1 MVEGDL
7 VDLTLP
13 SLLQALTREGS
24 TAVLRLQ
31 RGTDEGGTDQ
41 GAVYFCEGSLVH
53 ALAGETSGDEAMYV
67 LLGWADG
74 RFRLSRDPDQQP
86 HTITPRL
93 ASFVTSES
101 TRAAHAPSSSAGATE
116 ESGDEKL
123 LHDLLTRLT
132 RLEQDK
138 VRLEERQ
145 VEAGVVPALLLIA
158 AVVNSMVALVTARC
172 TDSDVLPSRVLP
184 RLAET
189 QPYTQ
194 LLGEDRER
202 ITVAT
207 AAGMLK
213 TWSNAKEDRKQLFL
227 DLSRAL
233 LDVLSFYGNTA
244 GTFFRE
250 SREREE
256 WRATFGLFVDGLWSA
271 VHQVEVEPSETGQGE
286 SDEKTRTR
294 RRRQS
299 HGSSAGHQS
308 PAERGVLRDHR
319 G

>member
-31 RGTDEGGTDQ
+31 RGTDDGGTDQ
-41 GAVYFCEGSLVH
+41 GAVYFCEGALVH
-53 ALAGETSGDEAMYV
+53 ALAGETSGDEAVYT
-67 LLGWADG
+67 LLGWSDG
-74 RFRLSRDPDQQP
+74 RFRLSRDADQQP

-101 TRAAHAPSSSAGATE
+101 TRATGAPLSNTAATE
-116 ESGDEKL
+116 QSGDEKL
-123 LHDLLTRLT
+123 LHDLLTRLA

-145 VEAGVVPALLLIA
+145 IEPGVVPALVLITTI
-158 AVVNSMVALVTARC
+158 VNSMVALVTTRC

-213 TWSNAKEDRKQLFL
+213 TWSNAKDDRKQLFL

-233 LDVLSFYGNTA
+233 LDVLAFYGNTA

-256 WRATFGLFVDGLWSA
+256 WRATFGLFVDGLGSA
-271 VHQVEVEPSETGQGE
+271 LHDVDVEASE
-286 SDEKTRTR
+286 
-294 RRRQS
+294 
-299 HGSSAGHQS
+299 
-308 PAERGVLRDHR
+308 
-319 G
+319 

>member
-13 SLLQALTREGS
+13 SLMQALTREGL

-31 RGTDEGGTDQ
+31 RGTEEGGTDQ
-41 GAVYFCEGSLVH
+41 GAVYFCEGALIH
-53 ALAGETSGDEAMYV
+53 ALTGETVGDEAMYE
-67 LLGWADG
+67 LLGWSEG
-74 RFRLSRDPDQQP
+74 RFRLCRDGDQQP
-86 HTITPRL
+86 RTVTQRL
-93 ASFVTSES
+93 ASFVTSADS
-101 TRAAHAPSSSAGATE
+101 GRPNGVSPATGGAETE
-116 ESGDEKL
+116 GSVDEKL

-145 VEAGVVPALLLIA
+145 VEGGAVPALLLVA
-158 AVVNSMVALVTARC
+158 TVVNSMIALVTGRC
-172 TDSDVLPSRVLP
+172 TDQEVLPSRVLP

-202 ITVAT
+202 ISVAT
-207 AAGMLK
+207 AAGVLK
-213 TWSNAKEDRKQLFL
+213 TWNSGNEDRRQLFL

-233 LDVLSFYGNTA
+233 LDVLAFYGNTA
-244 GTFFRE
+244 GTFFHA

-256 WRATFGLFVDGLWSA
+256 WRATFGLFVDGLWLA
-271 VHQVEVEPSETGQGE
+271 VHEVETSE
-286 SDEKTRTR
+286 
-294 RRRQS
+294 
-299 HGSSAGHQS
+299 
-308 PAERGVLRDHR
+308 
-319 G
+319 